1 MELLWIC
8 YYYIC
13 MTSTKNNKLKCIV
26 TGRQLIAT
34 KEYYK
39 RKVEKVGDEQKLHD
53 TYICREAKNLLKQGT
68 SIDKVRE
75 LLGSDITT
83 PVDQDIIDQMLQE
96 EKSTKIRRVNNI
108 VSTSKSLNI
117 QTDPQVKKFIQNITK

>member
-1 MELLWIC
+1 
-8 YYYIC
+8 
-13 MTSTKNNKLKCIV
+13 MTSTKNNKLKCII

-39 RKVEKVGDEQKLHD
+39 RKVDKAGDEQKLHD

-68 SIDKVRE
+68 SIDKVRM
-75 LLGSDITT
+75 LLESTITT

-117 QTDPQVKKFIQNITK
+117 QTDPQVKKFIQNITNE

>member
-53 TYICREAKNLLKQGT
+53 TYMCREAKNLLKQGT

-83 PVDQDIIDQMLQE
+83 PVDQDIIDQ
-96 EKSTKIRRVNNI
+96 I
-108 VSTSKSLNI
+108 VGDDLPEIEVLTLAYDRIIFNGKGSLTSR
-117 QTDPQVKKFIQNITK
+117 